1 MENEL
6 INHLEKFLLELGNG
20 FTFVAR
26 QKRLLI
32 EDDEYFADLVFY
44 NRLLRCFVVIELK
57 THKLSHEDLG
67 QLQMYVNYFDRKE
80 KLPEENKTVG
90 ILLCTAKNDEMVKMS
105 LPEDNK
111 TILASQYELYLP
123 SEEKLIDE
131 IKKYQ
136 KNEEIA
142 VVERK

>member
-1 MENEL
+1 M
-6 INHLEKFLLELGNG
+6 
-20 FTFVAR
+20 
-26 QKRLLI
+26 
-32 EDDEYFADLVFY
+32 
-44 NRLLRCFVVIELK
+44 RCFVVIELK

>member
-1 MENEL
+1 M
-6 INHLEKFLLELGNG
+6 LELGNG